1 MQAKKIFL
9 SGAAEKFFRNVYNIV
24 TKWAAGCNKIY
35 KERSEK
41 KVREKNMETS
51 EKNVQ
56 YKTCKKLF
64 GKLYKLGFSLI
75 VGLMSVGTLL
85 IVLYTF
91 FGRGLIG

>member
-1 MQAKKIFL
+1 
-9 SGAAEKFFRNVYNIV
+9 
-24 TKWAAGCNKIY
+24 
-35 KERSEK
+35 
-41 KVREKNMETS
+41 METS